1 MKTLQLQSCVDDEG
15 YIECALFEVEIAD
28 PGADEVLIE
37 VEAAP
42 INPSDLGLMFG
53 IADTDTAEACERN
66 GYPAV
71 RVPLPPALYKAM
83 AARQGLW
90 LPAGNEGAGKVIAAG
105 ESDGAQALLG
115 KRVGAFGGEFFAHY
129 RSVPAMQCLPL
140 NDDVSAE
147 EGASCFVNPMT
158 ALGFV
163 ETAKLEGHKAIVH
176 AAAAFNLGQM
186 LNRICLEDGIPLVNI
201 VRSDEQVALLKHQ
214 GADMVI
220 NASDTDF
227 SAQLRAA
234 LESTGATVAFDPIG
248 GGPLSNSILSAM
260 EAAAQKRMP
269 VWSRYGSEEFKQV
282 YIYGMLDPSPTTLTR
297 GYGFAWSVGG
307 WLLTPF
313 LQRAGLERLGAM
325 RHRVQQGLKSTFA
338 SHYSHRTS
346 LEGALAVEAVKLYG
360 KKATAQK
367 TLIEPRAAL

>member
-129 RSVPAMQCLPL
+129 RSVPAMQCLAL

-176 AAAAFNLGQM
+176 AAAASNLGQM